1 MSSFGSLDR
10 CQEDWL
16 KHVPYLPKILVI
28 KSPDYIL
35 ETEVPDIG
43 KSFMARRIILSPR
56 ALSSSPTSLG
66 LTTLA
71 TATAAGAS
79 APICRGISGIS
90 LEVTLAK
97 PTFWSASISS
107 ETEHEAVA

>member
-16 KHVPYLPKILVI
+16 KHIPYCPKILVI

-66 LTTLA
+66 LTTTPA

-79 APICRGISGIS
+79 VPILRGIS
-90 LEVTLAK
+90 
-97 PTFWSASISS
+97 
-107 ETEHEAVA
+107 

>member
-1 MSSFGSLDR
+1 VSSFAGLDR

-16 KHVPYLPKILVI
+16 KHIPYCSKILVI

-66 LTTLA
+66 LTPA
-71 TATAAGAS
+71 TATVAGAS
-79 APICRGISGIS
+79 VPILRGIS
-90 LEVTLAK
+90 
-97 PTFWSASISS
+97 
-107 ETEHEAVA
+107 

>member
-1 MSSFGSLDR
+1 MSSFAGLDR
-10 CQEDWL
+10 CQENWL
-16 KHVPYLPKILVI
+16 EHVPDCSKILVI
-28 KSPDYIL
+28 KSPNNIL

-56 ALSSSPTSLG
+56 ASSSLPTSLG

-79 APICRGISGIS
+79 APILRGVS
-90 LEVTLAK
+90 LEVTFTK
-97 PTFWSASISS
+97 PTFRSASISS
-107 ETEHEAVA
+107 ETEHEAVV